1 MSIDL
6 RIVGQ
11 LIVGQVFLVSALGKS
26 AAPVRFAQA
35 VENYEIVPVRIAFLV
50 GLAIVP
56 VELVIAFAHLT
67 GFGIAA
73 AAPVGLFLLC
83 CFTVVT
89 SVALAKGR
97 ALPCYCFGGHS
108 ADIISWRSM
117 ARLGLLILAEAM
129 AMSRPG
135 FFQMPFRSHYSF
147 SSVQELVLI
156 LSWTA
161 VVLLISIWALHAD
174 DLIFLAS
181 RLLRSLRANS
191 RTVRAS
197 EEQ

>member
-191 RTVRAS
+191 RTVMAS

>member
-1 MSIDL
+1 MNIDL
-6 RIVGQ
+6 RILAQ

-26 AAPVRFAQA
+26 VAPVRFAHA
-35 VENYEIVPVRIAFLV
+35 VENYEIVPARIAFLA

-73 AAPVGLFLLC
+73 AAPAGLFLLC

-89 SVALAKGR
+89 SVTLAKGR

-108 ADIISWRSM
+108 ADIISWISM
-117 ARLGLLILAEAM
+117 ARLGLLILAEAI

-135 FFQMPFRSHYSF
+135 FFQTPFRSHYSF
-147 SSVQELVLI
+147 SSAQEFVLL

-161 VVLLISIWALHAD
+161 VVLLISIWALHAG

-191 RTVRAS
+191 RTVMAS